1 MSTIQNATSALREI
15 NDQQHTEYE
24 LGDQPAGGMTRG
36 AWRVYDPNGNSAILK
51 LGSGFSLDHLRRA
64 DQAVKHLRANGYPT
78 PAWLGTGKLA
88 DGTRYHL
95 QERLPGEPGD
105 PLTADKARQLV
116 TLLASHQ
123 GLDPWPERDWN
134 QYVHETYDHAKREL
148 RRKAPASKDLVD
160 RIDRLHAAL
169 GSVELPKGD
178 LVHGDFNSC
187 NVLFH
192 HGQLTG
198 VIDIEALGGGSRVID
213 HAYLYR
219 EAHAEGSKDPE
230 IFHTIR
236 TAGEAVAGKEAF
248 AYCVAF
254 NACEWLLWMAIHLP
268 DSVNE
273 CLGGLHRLIDDVSQP
288 TKPVW

>member
-1 MSTIQNATSALREI
+1 MPTFDDVISALREI
-15 NDQQHTEYE
+15 NDHQHTEFE
-24 LGDQPAGGMTRG
+24 LGDQATGGMNTG
-36 AWRVYDPNGNSAILK
+36 AWRLNDPNGHGAILK

-64 DQAVKHLRANGYPT
+64 ERAVAKIRAYGYPT
-78 PAWLGTGKLA
+78 PAWLAVGELG

-95 QERLPGEPGD
+95 QEHIQGEPGD

-116 TLLASHQ
+116 ELLARHE
-123 GLDPWPERDWN
+123 GLDPWPDRDWN
-134 QYVHETYDHAKREL
+134 TYVHETFDHTKREL
-148 RRKAPASKDLVD
+148 RREAPAANELVD
-160 RIDRLHAAL
+160 KIDRLHKTV
-169 GSVELPKGD
+169 GSVELPNGD

-192 HGQLTG
+192 EGRITG
-198 VIDIEALGGGSRVID
+198 VIDIEALGCGSRVID
-213 HAYLYR
+213 HAYLFR

-268 DSVNE
+268 DSVDE
-273 CLGGLHRLIDDVSQP
+273 CLGGLHRLIDDL
-288 TKPVW
+288 